1 MFFVLFFS
9 IGTLESPCI
18 SSHFR
23 LFCTLLSS
31 LSFNEKSLVS
41 TRKLLFNCT
50 IIAAAAALGPGML
63 QFILQLFNYFL
74 VKISL
79 MYPFLSLTLLV
90 LHYQMKRKHI
100 SVQNSFYV
108 TFLHF
113 ENREVTVINMHS
125 YISAFQWL
133 FLYGAEF
140 FLKFCW
146 MAKLLMNVCLT
157 ENSDKAVEFSFN

>member
-9 IGTLESPCI
+9 TGTLEIPCI

-41 TRKLLFNCT
+41 TRKLLLNCT
-50 IIAAAAALGPGML
+50 IIAAAAELEPGKL

-79 MYPFLSLTLLV
+79 IHPFSSLTHLV
-90 LHYQMKRKHI
+90 LHYQMKLEHN
-100 SVQNSFYV
+100 SVQNRFM
-108 TFLHF
+108 LHSYILKT
-113 ENREVTVINMHS
+113 ERSQVINKHS
-125 YISAFQWL
+125 YISAFQRL

-140 FLKFCW
+140 FLKFC
-146 MAKLLMNVCLT
+146 
-157 ENSDKAVEFSFN
+157 